1 MNIYRIFPPERWWR
15 LFSEEDAIVYFHL
28 PMQGTVQTAAG
39 GISRSHRLVL
49 VRGSVVSMRRNR
61 FGTTT
66 MKIRVHAE
74 CRLYEEPLLPKDK
87 IVELDYRQILGVDHH
102 GALLL

>member
-1 MNIYRIFPPERWWR
+1 
-15 LFSEEDAIVYFHL
+15 
-28 PMQGTVQTAAG
+28 
-39 GISRSHRLVL
+39 
-49 VRGSVVSMRRNR
+49 MRRNR